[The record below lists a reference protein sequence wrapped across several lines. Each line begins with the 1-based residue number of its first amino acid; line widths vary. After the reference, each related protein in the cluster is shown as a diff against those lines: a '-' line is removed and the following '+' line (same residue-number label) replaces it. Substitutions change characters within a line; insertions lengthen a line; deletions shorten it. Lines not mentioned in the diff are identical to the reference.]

1 MTGSATTQARTH
13 EVTGPDQRTA
23 ARKEQVNPCRR
34 ILDDHGKKCAAHSV
48 IAGNPRAVGR
58 RGTVSYYGRRM
69 SDKYSICSMTDPKR
83 LRLLIVDDHEMVR
96 MALKHVLAPL
106 AGEVVFDEA
115 ATAERALEIAAQQPD
130 LDLILIDL
138 EMPGIGGL
146 QGVRAL
152 RTAHPEL
159 PLIVCSATEDPA
171 RVAQLLALTVAG
183 FIPKS
188 EAMQVIQQAVR
199 LVLAGGTYVPSRLM
213 LQGAASP
220 PPPPPQEVL
229 PLTGRQIDVM
239 RLLSHGK
246 PNKLIARE
254 LDISESTVKVHLLAI
269 FRALGVHN
277 RTEAVIAAAALLQ
290 RHESPRRALSGE

>member
-1 MTGSATTQARTH
+1 MYH
-13 EVTGPDQRTA
+13 
-23 ARKEQVNPCRR
+23 
-34 ILDDHGKKCAAHSV
+34 
-48 IAGNPRAVGR
+48 
-58 RGTVSYYGRRM
+58 GRRM
-69 SDKYSICSMTDPKR
+69 SDQYSICGDMTGSTR
-83 LRLLIVDDHEMVR
+83 LRLLLVDDHEMVR

-106 AGEVVFDEA
+106 ADDVVFDEA
-115 ATAERALEIAAQQPD
+115 ATAERALEVAAQQPD
-130 LDLILIDL
+130 LDLILMDL
-138 EMPGIGGL
+138 EMPGIGGIE
-146 QGVRAL
+146 GVRAL
-152 RTAHPEL
+152 RSAHPEL
-159 PLIVCSATEDPA
+159 PLIVCSASEDPK

-188 EAMQVIQQAVR
+188 ETMQVIQHAVR

-220 PPPPPQEVL
+220 PPPPSHEAL

-239 RLLSHGK
+239 RLLSQGK

-277 RTEAVIAAAALLQ
+277 RTEAVVAAAALLE
-290 RHESPRRALSGE
+290 RNEPGRRTLSRE

>member
-1 MTGSATTQARTH
+1 M
-13 EVTGPDQRTA
+13 
-23 ARKEQVNPCRR
+23 
-34 ILDDHGKKCAAHSV
+34 L
-48 IAGNPRAVGR
+48 
-58 RGTVSYYGRRM
+58 YYGRRL
-69 SDKYSICSMTDPKR
+69 SDQYCICADMVSSSR
-83 LRLLIVDDHEMVR
+83 LRLLLVDDHEMVR

-106 AGEVVFDEA
+106 GDEVLFDEA
-115 ATAERALEIAAQQPD
+115 ASAERALEIAALQPD

-138 EMPGIGGL
+138 EMPGMGGVE
-146 QGVRAL
+146 GVRAL
-152 RTAHPEL
+152 RNAHPEL
-159 PLIVCSATEDPA
+159 PLIVCSASEDPA
-171 RVAQLLALTVAG
+171 RVAQLLSLTVSG

-188 EAMQVIQQAVR
+188 ETMQVIQHAVR

-213 LQGAASP
+213 LQSASP
-220 PPPPPQEVL
+220 TVPPSAQDAL

-277 RTEAVIAAAALLQ
+277 RTEAVVAAAALLQ
-290 RHESPRRALSGE
+290 RKDTGSRALSSD

>member
-1 MTGSATTQARTH
+1 
-13 EVTGPDQRTA
+13 
-23 ARKEQVNPCRR
+23 
-34 ILDDHGKKCAAHSV
+34 
-48 IAGNPRAVGR
+48 
-58 RGTVSYYGRRM
+58 M
-69 SDKYSICSMTDPKR
+69 SDKYSICGEMTGSKR
-83 LRLLIVDDHEMVR
+83 LRLLLVDDHEMVR

-106 AGEVVFDEA
+106 ADEVVFDEA
-115 ATAERALEIAAQQPD
+115 ATAERALDIAAEQPD

-146 QGVRAL
+146 EGVRAL
-152 RTAHPEL
+152 RIAHPEL

-213 LQGAASP
+213 LQRPASP
-220 PPPPPQEVL
+220 PPPSHEVL

-277 RTEAVIAAAALLQ
+277 RTQAVVAAAALLQ
-290 RHESPRRALSGE
+290 RNEPGRRALSGE